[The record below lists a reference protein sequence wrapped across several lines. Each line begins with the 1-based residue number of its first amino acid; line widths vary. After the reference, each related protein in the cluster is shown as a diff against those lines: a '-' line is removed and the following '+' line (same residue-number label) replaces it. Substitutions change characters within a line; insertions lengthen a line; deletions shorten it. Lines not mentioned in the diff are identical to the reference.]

1 MEWMD
6 YVSNIL
12 SGLAVCIPVV
22 IALVKYVQKAIKEK
36 NWSNLLELVMS
47 YMEEA
52 EKKFED
58 GATKKEW
65 VMAMILNSAEA
76 INYDIDMEVV
86 SKLIDSLCDMSNKVN
101 APEKKAGE

>member
-47 YMEEA
+47 YMEKA

-101 APEKKAGE
+101 APEEKAGE

>member
-6 YVSNIL
+6 YVVNIL
-12 SGLAVCIPVV
+12 SGLAVCIPLIVT
-22 IALVKYVQKAIKEK
+22 LVKYIKEAIKEK
-36 NWSNLLELVMS
+36 NWGELLELVMS

-65 VMAMILNSAEA
+65 VMAMVLNSAEA
-76 INYDIDMEVV
+76 INYDIDMDVV

-101 APEKKAGE
+101 PPEDKVGE